1 MAIRST
7 SIALICCLLG
17 APIGAEATKDEYA
30 SIIAAVSDEVLISTV
45 FEYIESK
52 AVDCV
57 AALNVGGEMADEEVA
72 EILTFILGKLAVPK
86 PEQEALLDVLD
97 ARMDQIDGAY
107 ADEFLMSRVVDIH
120 TTETGTVII
129 LPGCGV
135 VGS

>member
-45 FEYIESK
+45 FDYIESK

-57 AALNVGGEMADEEVA
+57 ATLNVGGEIADRETVEV
-72 EILTFILGKLAVPK
+72 LTFVLGKLAVPEL
-86 PEQEALLDVLD
+86 EQEALLDVLD
-97 ARMDQIDGAY
+97 ARMDQVDDAY
-107 ADEFLMSRVVDIH
+107 ANEFLMSRVVDIYE
-120 TTETGTVII
+120 TETNAVII